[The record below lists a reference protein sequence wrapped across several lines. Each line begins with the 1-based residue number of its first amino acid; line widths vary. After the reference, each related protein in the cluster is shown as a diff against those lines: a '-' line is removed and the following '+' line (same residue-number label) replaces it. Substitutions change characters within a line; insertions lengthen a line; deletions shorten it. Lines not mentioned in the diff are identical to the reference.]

1 MKKLSKL
8 VIFSLLLAFAAKA
21 ETIIQAPPGVIE
33 SISAAIKGANSGE
46 LAKFFNN
53 TVEILIPGK
62 EGTFSKNQAEMIMKD
77 FFAKNPLTSFATN
90 QQGSS
95 NGGAQFMIGT
105 YKSGKIIFHVYV
117 LIKPVAGQML
127 IQQLHFESE

>member
-1 MKKLSKL
+1 MKKLSML
-8 VIFSLLLAFAAKA
+8 VIFLIFLAFAAKP
-21 ETIIQAPPGVIE
+21 EMILPVPPGVIE
-33 SISAAIKGANSGE
+33 SITLAIKGSNSGE
-46 LAKFFNN
+46 LSKYFSN
-53 TVEILIPGK
+53 TLEIIIPGK

-77 FFAKNPLTSFATN
+77 FFVKNPLTLFTTN

-117 LIKPVAGQML
+117 LVKPVSGQML